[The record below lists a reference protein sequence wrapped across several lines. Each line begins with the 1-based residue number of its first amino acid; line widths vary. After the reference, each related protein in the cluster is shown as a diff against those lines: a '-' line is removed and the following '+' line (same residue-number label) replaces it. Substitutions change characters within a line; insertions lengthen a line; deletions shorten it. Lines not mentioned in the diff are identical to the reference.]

1 MKRFRNLSLSLAS
14 GYILMFYSEF
24 FFYGQLNDPGLP
36 LPTASDLV
44 LLYVVYSL
52 MAYILMTLIRRY
64 HVRMLPAL
72 LLVGAIYGWML
83 EGGIVATTYEALPWS
98 LSFTGLAWHMPLDVL
113 IGWYGIQR
121 LLRTAT
127 RRRMLFAA
135 LWLGLFWGFW
145 AVWTWYDGI
154 QPPNPAGFFGFGLLS
169 VGMLM
174 LAYWVNGRI
183 GLDTFQPTR
192 NGQIFAGVIW
202 LGWYAFNTALG
213 APMSLWLLPLL
224 LGVSWLALRKH
235 RAAKNTTDA
244 LAALAA
250 SPRKSTLWMLAAFPL
265 AAAIVY
271 GSLATIGWRI
281 PSSMLV
287 YFIITPLGFGLY
299 GWAVWKSFRMKTTSA
314 S

>member
-1 MKRFRNLSLSLAS
+1 MKRFRNIPLSLAS
-14 GYILMFYSEF
+14 GYILMFYSEYL
-24 FFYGQLNDPGLP
+24 FYGQLNDPGSP
-36 LPTASDLV
+36 LPTVSDLV
-44 LLYVVYSL
+44 LLYAVYSL
-52 MAYILMTLIRRY
+52 MAYILMAFIRRY
-64 HVRMLPAL
+64 HIRTLSAL

-113 IGWYGIQR
+113 IGWYGMQR
-121 LLRTAT
+121 LLRTAS

-135 LWLGLFWGFW
+135 LGLGLFWGFW

-154 QPPNPAGFFGFGLLS
+154 QPPNPAAFFSFSLLS
-169 VGMLM
+169 VGLLM

-183 GLDTFQPTR
+183 GLGTFQATR

-202 LGWYAFNTALG
+202 LGWYALNTAPI

-235 RAAKNTTDA
+235 RAAENATDA
-244 LAALAA
+244 LDALA
-250 SPRKSTLWMLAAFPL
+250 SPPRGSNLRTLVVFPIT
-265 AAAIVY
+265 AAIIY
-271 GSLATIGWRI
+271 GSLAAAGWKI

-287 YFIITPLGFGLY
+287 FFIAAPLGFVLY
-299 GWAVWKSFRMKTTSA
+299 GWAIWKSFRMNAPAA